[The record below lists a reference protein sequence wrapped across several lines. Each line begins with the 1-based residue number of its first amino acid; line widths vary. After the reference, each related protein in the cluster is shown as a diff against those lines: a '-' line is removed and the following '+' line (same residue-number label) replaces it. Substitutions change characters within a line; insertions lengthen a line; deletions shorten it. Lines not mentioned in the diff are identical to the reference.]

1 MFNFSKNSKPR
12 KLHAELPPGARIQT
26 LFEEYIEPFLAKYD
40 FKYVKSEF
48 IFKRKLGD
56 FSQEVWISKSK
67 HNRGDE
73 VCGFWINISVRV
85 PKYPQWHNL
94 KYGKPPR
101 TDIVVNFYHHNIK
114 EWKTKFGHYH
124 YNLAKQ
130 DNVKVFE
137 EIQDNLS
144 KIAFPLL
151 DEYSNYEKAADLLLQ
166 RRQFFSLSKIIDFYI
181 IENKMEK
188 ARNAVIFID
197 SCFNNDKNTSPL
209 LISELKDRKNILS
222 PQSDS

>member
-1 MFNFSKNSKPR
+1 MFNYNKNKKPR
-12 KLHAELPPGARIQT
+12 KLHAELPPGVRIQK

-40 FKYVKSEF
+40 FRYVKSEF
-48 IFKRKLGD
+48 TFKRKVGD
-56 FSQEVWISKSK
+56 FSQEIWISKSK
-67 HNRGDE
+67 YNRGDE

-85 PKYPQWHNL
+85 LNYIKWHNL
-94 KYGKPPR
+94 RYGKSPR
-101 TDIVVNFYHHNIK
+101 TDIVMNFYHHNLK
-114 EWKTKFGHYH
+114 EWKTKFGHYR

-130 DNVKVFE
+130 DNIQVFE
-137 EIQDNLS
+137 EIPDNLF

-151 DEYSNYEKAADLLLQ
+151 DEYSNYENAADLLLQ

-181 IENKMEK
+181 MENKMEK

-197 SCFNNDKNTSPL
+197 SCFKNDKDSSPQ

-222 PQSDS
+222 PLSDS